1 MRIDP
6 KEEVDYKIKLAKQ
19 YLKSAEEAF
28 NRKDY
33 RATVAESQLAA
44 ENSAKAVIAFFRVP
58 SWSHNPALEL
68 KELLNNI
75 PQSVKHLMEELA
87 SIAEVLASEHGRAI
101 YGEPAKALTPWEIY
115 NEDDANSALRYAKKA
130 FDYALFILKEL
141 GV

>member
-6 KEEVDYKIKLAKQ
+6 KEEVDYRIKLAKQ

-87 SIAEVLASEHGRAI
+87 SIAEVLASEYGRAI

-130 FDYALFILKEL
+130 FEYALFILKEL

>member
-6 KEEVDYKIKLAKQ
+6 KEEVDYRIKLAKQ

-87 SIAEVLASEHGRAI
+87 SIAEVLASEYGRAI